1 LLQVYEGEHS
11 ETHKNN
17 LLEMFN
23 LTGIPPAPRGVPEI
37 EVVFD
42 VASNG
47 IPNVS
52 AALVSPHKQKDI
64 APENAKGPSNKRLL
78 SEAEKRKEEEYFNF

>member
-11 ETHKNN
+11 EAQKNN

-42 VASNG
+42 VDSNG

-52 AALVSPHKQKDI
+52 AALMSPYKQKEI
-64 APENAKGPSNKRLL
+64 APENAKGHSNKRMV
-78 SEAEKRKEEEYFNF
+78 SEAEKRKEGTRVF